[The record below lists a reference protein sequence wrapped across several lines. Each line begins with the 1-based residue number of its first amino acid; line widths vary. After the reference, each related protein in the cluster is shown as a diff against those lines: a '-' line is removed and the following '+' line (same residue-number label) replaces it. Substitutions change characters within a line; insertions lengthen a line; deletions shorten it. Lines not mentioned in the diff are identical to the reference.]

1 MQLNIGIKKNIT
13 KYMDNENRFS
23 VFLLEKD
30 VMEYREY
37 REKFNKYEQK
47 LNTCSGF
54 FFKSCYTDK
63 KNQYYRKYI
72 NKMSYL
78 EKKYRCNEIYTN
90 YHSNLEGRTIPE
102 AVIVQDNDY
111 NIYDASAPPA
121 DDYNIQ

>member
-1 MQLNIGIKKNIT
+1 MQLNIGVKKNIT

-54 FFKSCYTDK
+54 FFKSCYT
-63 KNQYYRKYI
+63 
-72 NKMSYL
+72 
-78 EKKYRCNEIYTN
+78 EKKKRI
-90 YHSNLEGRTIPE
+90 L
-102 AVIVQDNDY
+102 
-111 NIYDASAPPA
+111 
-121 DDYNIQ
+121 